1 MLDGEKVK
9 VKLKIVE
16 RADPFSSNWT
26 YQCHLILY
34 SEECNPQ
41 TDLKKFASLV
51 GFPWKQ
57 EAQALG
63 TSEFN
68 SEFLLLTLPVS
79 LSLSVSLSS
88 LSLALSLSL
97 SLSLI
102 KVLQRKFLL
111 NPKQYRCSLERN
123 LQSCLAPVNIYF
135 NIYCT
140 YNFSDK
146 WVKLFLHLR
155 NLASRGLFSS
165 KIFSR
170 INHDRY
176 KFCSEHFAYVFFPLI
191 NSTSPF
197 NRFKNKSWK
206 SVDASQQTQ
215 N

>member
-1 MLDGEKVK
+1 MSFNFIFWGMQPSNRSQKVCQ
-9 VKLKIVE
+9 
-16 RADPFSSNWT
+16 PS
-26 YQCHLILY
+26 
-34 SEECNPQ
+34 
-41 TDLKKFASLV
+41 
-51 GFPWKQ
+51 GFPLKTGGSSFGHLRIQ
-57 EAQALG
+57 FRISIAHA
-63 TSEFN
+63 SCI
-68 SEFLLLTLPVS
+68 
-79 LSLSVSLSS
+79 SLSVSLSS
-88 LSLALSLSL
+88 LSRSLSPSLSL
-97 SLSLI
+97 V

-146 WVKLFLHLR
+146 WVKLFLHLS
-155 NLASRGLFSS
+155 NLASGELFSS
-165 KIFSR
+165 KSFSR

-176 KFCSEHFAYVFFPLI
+176 KFCSEHFVYVFFPLI